1 MTKEEKL
8 YDCITWYAIKNWK
21 KLSKNA
27 SHWSK
32 LDIARQYCIPIS
44 VQLSRHFNVSE
55 VITSRIARNVA
66 LMKNIGIVFKE
77 E

>member
-1 MTKEEKL
+1 MTREEKL

-21 KLSKNA
+21 KLSEKA
-27 SHWSK
+27 SHWQDTK
-32 LDIARQYCIPIS
+32 YCIPIS
-44 VQLSRHFNVSE
+44 VQLSRHFKVSE
-55 VITSRIARNVA
+55 VMTSRIARNVA

>member
-21 KLSKNA
+21 KLSKKA
-27 SHWSK
+27 SHWK
-32 LDIARQYCIPIS
+32 DIRYCMPIS

-55 VITSRIARNVA
+55 VITSRIARDVA
-66 LMKNIGIVFKE
+66 HMENIGIVFKE

>member
-27 SHWSK
+27 SHWQ
-32 LDIARQYCIPIS
+32 DVRHCMPIS
-44 VQLSRHFNVSE
+44 VQLSRHFEVSE
-55 VITSRIARNVA
+55 VMTSKIARNVA